1 MSLIKKII
9 PSSRNGDLSALLTL
23 IIGAFAKNDW
33 STDTYLTSIIE
44 VVNGYNSSLIEA
56 LNRLKVYSIMAD
68 KDYVRDMAIR
78 SLFKLVDGYTYIP
91 FAEIKEAALVVENV
105 LQQYG
110 LNIQNTDYSEESA
123 DIESLLNDLN
133 KPEVLAAIAKM
144 QGVAEIISKLRT
156 AQSDFETVALQQ
168 AEGESAKKDLVTA
181 SKLKKEVIKEIND
194 NMVGYLNTMA
204 KVNPDTYKASAL
216 TIAELIDNNN
226 ELVKRRRTA
235 NEADAEAV

>member
-133 KPEVLAAIAKM
+133 KPEVLTAIAKM

-204 KVNPDTYKASAL
+204 KVNPDIYKASAL